1 MIRVLRF
8 GLELVAV
15 LLVVLG
21 LVWCANR
28 APYALAAG
36 LVIVAVLVWVVPR
49 ARRPHVKNRGR
60 G

>member
-1 MIRVLRF
+1 MIRAVRF
-8 GLELVAV
+8 CLELVAV

-21 LVWCANR
+21 LIWCANR

-49 ARRPHVKNRGR
+49 VRRPQAGKRGK
-60 G
+60 